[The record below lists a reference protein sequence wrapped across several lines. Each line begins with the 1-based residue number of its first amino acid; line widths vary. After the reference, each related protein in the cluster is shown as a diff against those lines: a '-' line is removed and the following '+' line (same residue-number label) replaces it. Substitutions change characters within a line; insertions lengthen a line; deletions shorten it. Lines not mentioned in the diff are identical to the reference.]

1 MNVTIEDLSSCRKR
15 LKIEVPSD
23 RVNAMFDEVSADFLK
38 FAQIPGFRAGKAPKP
53 MVLKR
58 FSKDIDEE
66 TRKKLLPKAYYDA
79 VEEKKLKVVSSP
91 QFEDVRYQRGLTMSF
106 TTTIDLAP
114 EFSLP
119 QYKGIEIKEEA
130 VAVTEEQLNNAVKS
144 LVVMRSTFETIQG
157 RPVQAE
163 DFAIITFDGT
173 IEGQSIKEIAPTE
186 KMLGGAEKFW
196 MRVNSAEFI
205 PGFTDQ
211 LIGMNVGDKKTISID
226 FAPDFRIE
234 ILAGKKASYEVELH
248 ELKAQQIPEMTDELA
263 IELGQ
268 ESAAKLR
275 ETVQKTLEQQEQ
287 QRIEGSQTNEIVKKL
302 LDAVTFDLPESW
314 VNDETQDVVYQI
326 VSENQTRG
334 IAQNVME
341 EKKQEIYDNA
351 SKTAK
356 ERVKLSFIVQN
367 IAEKESIKIEES
379 DMMAEVGRMA
389 QAYRMP
395 IDKVAK
401 RISDPQVYYSVRRQ
415 ILTRKVLDFLRK
427 EAKLI

>member
-23 RVNAMFDEVSADFLK
+23 RVNAMFDEVSSEFLK

-106 TTTIDLAP
+106 TTTVDLAP

-119 QYKGIEIKEEA
+119 TYKGIEIKDEA
-130 VAVTEEQLNNAVKS
+130 VALTEKQVEDAIKS

-157 RPVQAE
+157 RPVQAD
-163 DFAIITFDGT
+163 DFAIITFSGT
-173 IEGQSIKEIAPTE
+173 VDGQSIAEVAPTE
-186 KMLGGAEKFW
+186 KLLAGSEKFW
-196 MRVNSAEFI
+196 MRINATEFV

-211 LIGMNVGDKKTISID
+211 VIGMNVGDKKTITVD
-226 FAPDFRIE
+226 FAADFRAPE
-234 ILAGKKASYEVELH
+234 LAGKKASYEVELH
-248 ELKAQQIPEMTDELA
+248 EIKAQQIPEMTDELA
-263 IELGQ
+263 KELGQ
-268 ESAAKLR
+268 ESAEKLR
-275 ETVQKTLEQQEQ
+275 ETVKSTLEEQEK
-287 QRIEGSQTNEIVKKL
+287 QRIQAAQTNDIVKKL

-326 VSENQTRG
+326 VSENQSRG

-341 EKKQEIYDNA
+341 EKKQEIYENA
-351 SKTAK
+351 TKTAK

-367 IAEKESIKIEES
+367 IAEKESIKIEEQ
-379 DMMAEVGRMA
+379 DMIAEIGRMA

-395 IDKVAK
+395 MEKVAK
-401 RISDPQVYYSVRRQ
+401 RVSDPQVYYSVRRQ

-427 EAKLI
+427 EAKLV